1 MVRYSVGL
9 DVGTSGLKGLLVN
22 ESGGVEATAF
32 AGYEVD
38 RPHPGWSQQDPE
50 DWWQAARKVIR
61 ELAAKGL
68 PIGAIGLSGQMH
80 GSVFLDEAGACLS
93 PAILWNDQRTYAE
106 CDEIERLTDGRI
118 IDWTLNAPRTA
129 FTASKI
135 LWTRKHLPDV
145 WAKTR
150 TVLLPKDYVRFR
162 LTGER
167 LTDVC
172 DASGT
177 NLLDVRNRRWSR
189 AALEALGIPESV
201 LPGLHESPEI
211 AGRVTAAV
219 AADLDIAPGTPV
231 IAGAADQT
239 AAALGNGISEPGA
252 VSITIGT
259 SGVVYAQLDEIKVD
273 PSGAFHTFCHGV
285 PGTWQ
290 VMAGVLSAGGS
301 LGWFRDR
308 FADDEAA
315 VAAKRGVDVY
325 DVIFEEIG
333 EIPAGADG
341 LVFLPYLTGERSPHN
356 DPHARGA
363 YFGLTARHDKRHL
376 ARATVEGISFAL
388 ADLVDVLVG
397 LGIEIGEIR
406 VAGGGA
412 RSRTW
417 LGILASI
424 LGRPVVATTTPDA
437 SGYGAA
443 LLAMSGLTGR
453 PVAELCRTWVVA
465 GAPVAPDTATA
476 DVYARNHEI
485 YRGLY
490 PATRSFM
497 HALSEGGQT
506 R

>member
-1 MVRYSVGL
+1 MRYSVGL
-9 DVGTSGLKGLLVN
+9 DVGTTGLKGLLVN
-22 ESGGVEATAF
+22 DRGGVEATAF

-50 DWWQAARKVIR
+50 DWWQAARLVVR
-61 ELAAKGL
+61 ELAAKGK
-68 PIGAIGLSGQMH
+68 PIGGIGLSGQMH
-80 GSVFLDEAGACLS
+80 GSVFLDEAGVCLS

-106 CDEIERLTDGRI
+106 CDEIEKLTGGRI
-118 IDWTLNAPRTA
+118 LEWTLNAPRTA

-135 LWTRKHLPDV
+135 LWVRKHLPEV

-177 NLLDVRNRRWSR
+177 NVLDVRTRQWS
-189 AALEALGIPESV
+189 APALEALDIPENV
-201 LPGLHESPEI
+201 LPRLRESPEI
-211 AGRVTAAV
+211 AGRVTAAA
-219 AADLDIAPGTPV
+219 AADLNIKSGTLV

-239 AAALGNGISEPGA
+239 AAAIGNGISKPGA

-259 SGVVYAQLDEIKVD
+259 SGVVYVQLDEIRVD

-290 VMAGVLSAGGS
+290 LMAGVLSAGGS
-301 LGWFRDR
+301 LAWFRDR
-308 FADDEAA
+308 LAEREAA
-315 VAAKRGVDVY
+315 IAAARGIDVY
-325 DVIFEEIG
+325 DVIFEGIE
-333 EIPAGADG
+333 EVPAGADG
-341 LVFLPYLTGERSPHN
+341 LIFLPYLTGERAPHN

-363 YFGLTARHDKRHL
+363 YFGLTARHDRRHL

-388 ADLVDVLVG
+388 ADLLDVLVA
-397 LGIEIGEIR
+397 LNVEIGEIR

-417 LGILASI
+417 LKILATI
-424 LGRPVVATTTPDA
+424 LGHPVVATRTPDA

-453 PVAELCRTWVVA
+453 PVPELCDEWVVVE
-465 GAPVAPDTATA
+465 APVAPDPAAIET
-476 DVYARNHEI
+476 YARNHAIFRE
-485 YRGLY
+485 LY

-497 HALSEGGQT
+497 HALSEEGDKQ
-506 R
+506 

>member
-1 MVRYSVGL
+1 MRYSVGL

-22 ESGGVEATAF
+22 ENGVVEATAF
-32 AGYEVD
+32 SGYEVQ
-38 RPHPGWSQQDPE
+38 RPNPGWSEQNPE
-50 DWWQAARKVIR
+50 DWWQAACTVVRQ
-61 ELAAKGL
+61 LAATGL
-68 PIGAIGLSGQMH
+68 PIGSIGLSGQMH

-106 CDEIERLTDGRI
+106 CDEIERLTGGRI
-118 IDWTLNAPRTA
+118 SEWTLNAPRTA

-135 LWTRKHLPDV
+135 LWVRKHLPEV

-177 NLLDVRNRRWSR
+177 NLLDVRTRQWSQPT
-189 AALEALGIPESV
+189 LEALGIPERV
-201 LPGLHESPEI
+201 LPGLRESPDV
-211 AGRVTAAV
+211 AGFVTAAV
-219 AADLDIAPGTPV
+219 AADLAIPPGTPV
-231 IAGAADQT
+231 VAGAADQT
-239 AAALGNGISEPGA
+239 AAAIGNGISEPGA

-285 PGTWQ
+285 PGTSQ
-290 VMAGVLSAGGS
+290 LMAGVLSAGGS

-308 FADDEAA
+308 FADSEAA
-315 VAAKRGVDVY
+315 LAKTRGVDVY
-325 DVIFEEIG
+325 DVIFEEIA
-333 EIPAGADG
+333 EVSAGADG

-388 ADLVDVLVG
+388 ADLVDILVS
-397 LGIEIGEIR
+397 LKTEISQVR

-412 RSRTW
+412 RSQLW

-453 PVAELCRTWVVA
+453 PVAALCKAWVVV
-465 GAPVAPDTATA
+465 GAPVAPDPATA
-476 DVYARNHEI
+476 DIYARNHEI
-485 YRGLY
+485 YRKLY
-490 PATRSFM
+490 PATRSLM
-497 HALSEGGQT
+497 HDLSVGG
-506 R
+506 

>member
-1 MVRYSVGL
+1 MRYSVGL
-9 DVGTSGLKGLLVN
+9 DVGTTGLKGLLVN
-22 ESGGVEATAF
+22 ERGVVEATAF
-32 AGYEVD
+32 SGYEVD
-38 RPHPGWSQQDPE
+38 RPHPGWSQQNPE
-50 DWWQAARKVIR
+50 DWWQAARLVIR
-61 ELAAKGL
+61 ELAAKGH
-68 PIGAIGLSGQMH
+68 PIGSIGLSGQMH
-80 GSVFLDEAGACLS
+80 GSVFLDEAGSCLS

-106 CDEIERLTDGRI
+106 CEEIERLTDGRI
-118 IDWTLNAPRTA
+118 VEWTLNAPRTA

-135 LWTRKHLPDV
+135 LWARNHLPDI

-162 LTGER
+162 LSGER

-177 NLLDVRNRRWSR
+177 NLLDVRTRQWSQPAL
-189 AALEALGIPESV
+189 AALDIPQSV

-211 AGRVTAAV
+211 AGRVTASV
-219 AADLDIAPGTPV
+219 AADLNIAPGTPV
-231 IAGAADQT
+231 IAGGADQT
-239 AAALGNGISEPGA
+239 AAAIGNGISEPGA

-259 SGVVYAQLDEIKVD
+259 SGVVYAQLDAIKVD

-290 VMAGVLSAGGS
+290 LMAGVLSAGGS
-301 LGWFRDR
+301 LGWFRNR
-308 FADDEAA
+308 FADRE
-315 VAAKRGVDVY
+315 VAIATERGIDVY
-325 DVIFEEIG
+325 DLIFEGIRQVS
-333 EIPAGADG
+333 AGADG

-363 YFGLTARHDKRHL
+363 YFGLTARHDKRHM

-388 ADLVDVLVG
+388 ADLVDVLVA
-397 LGIEIGEIR
+397 LNVEIGEIR

-412 RSRTW
+412 RSKTW

-443 LLAMSGLTGR
+443 LLAMSGLSGR
-453 PVAELCRTWVVA
+453 TVGELCREWVA
-465 GAPVAPDTATA
+465 IGAPVAPDPSATEI
-476 DVYARNHEI
+476 YARNHEI
-485 YRGLY
+485 FRKLY
-490 PATRSFM
+490 PATRSLM
-497 HALSEGGQT
+497 HALSEGGDKQ
-506 R
+506 

>member
-1 MVRYSVGL
+1 MRYSVGL
-9 DVGTSGLKGLLVN
+9 DVGTTGLKGLLVN
-22 ESGGVEATAF
+22 ERGVVEATAF

-50 DWWQAARKVIR
+50 DWWQAARLVVR

-68 PIGAIGLSGQMH
+68 PIGSIGLSGQMH
-80 GSVFLDEAGACLS
+80 GLVLLDEAGACLS

-106 CDEIERLTDGRI
+106 CDEIVKLTGGRI
-118 IDWTLNAPRTA
+118 VEWTMNEPRTA

-177 NLLDVRNRRWSR
+177 NFLDVRARTWSQPAL
-189 AALEALGIPESV
+189 AALDIPESV

-211 AGRVTAAV
+211 AGRVTAEA
-219 AADLDIAPGTPV
+219 AADLNIAPGTPV
-231 IAGAADQT
+231 VAGGADQT
-239 AAALGNGISEPGA
+239 AAAIGNGIAAPGA

-290 VMAGVLSAGGS
+290 LMAGVLSAGGS

-308 FADDEAA
+308 LAGSEAA
-315 VAAKRGVDVY
+315 IAAKRGVDVY
-325 DVIFEEIG
+325 DVIFEGIEQV
-333 EIPAGADG
+333 PAGADG

-356 DPHARGA
+356 DPHARGS
-363 YFGLTARHDKRHL
+363 YFGLTARHDRRHL

-388 ADLVDVLVG
+388 ADLVDVLVDLG
-397 LGIEIGEIR
+397 LEIGEVR

-424 LGRPVVATTTPDA
+424 LCRPVVATTTPDA

-443 LLAMSGLTGR
+443 LLAMSGLSGR
-453 PVAELCRTWVVA
+453 PVPELCKAWVAVGEPA
-465 GAPVAPDTATA
+465 LPDPTVA

-485 YRGLY
+485 YRELY
-490 PATRSFM
+490 PATRSLM
-497 HALSEGGQT
+497 HALSKGGHE
-506 R
+506 

>member
-1 MVRYSVGL
+1 MRYSVGL
-9 DVGTSGLKGLLVN
+9 DVGTTGLKGLLVN
-22 ESGGVEATAF
+22 EQGAVEATAF
-32 AGYEVD
+32 AGYDVE
-38 RPHPGWSQQDPE
+38 RPHPGWSQQDPDE
-50 DWWQAARKVIR
+50 WWQAARLVVR
-61 ELAAKGL
+61 ELAAKGM
-68 PIGAIGLSGQMH
+68 PIGSIGLSGQMH
-80 GSVFLDEAGACLS
+80 GSVFLDEDGSCLT

-106 CDEIERLTDGRI
+106 CDEIEELTGGRI
-118 IDWTLNAPRTA
+118 TEWTLNSPRTA

-135 LWTRKHLPDV
+135 LWTRKHLPEI

-177 NLLDVRNRRWSR
+177 NLLDVRARTWSEPTL
-189 AALEALGIPESV
+189 AALDIPQSL
-201 LPGLHESPEI
+201 LPGLRESPEI
-211 AGRVTAAV
+211 AGRVTANA
-219 AADLDIAPGTPV
+219 AADLNIEPGTPV
-231 IAGAADQT
+231 VAGAADQP
-239 AAALGNGISEPGA
+239 AAAIGNGISRPGA

-259 SGVVYAQLDEIKVD
+259 SGVVYVQLDEIRVD

-290 VMAGVLSAGGS
+290 LMAGVLSAGGS

-308 FADDEAA
+308 FADREAA
-315 VAAKRGVDVY
+315 IAAERGIDIY
-325 DVIFEEIG
+325 DVIFEGIEQVS
-333 EIPAGADG
+333 AGADG
-341 LVFLPYLTGERSPHN
+341 LIFLPYLTGERSPHN

-388 ADLVDVLVG
+388 ADLVDVLVA
-397 LGIEIGEIR
+397 LDVEIGEIR

-417 LGILASI
+417 LKILATI
-424 LGRPVVATTTPDA
+424 LGRPVVATRTPDA

-443 LLAMSGLTGR
+443 LLAMSGITGR
-453 PVAELCRTWVVA
+453 PVPELCDAWVA
-465 GAPVAPDTATA
+465 AEAPVAPDPAAAET
-476 DVYARNHEI
+476 YARMHAI
-485 YRGLY
+485 FRDLY

-497 HALSEGGQT
+497 HALSEEGNKQ
-506 R
+506 

>member
-1 MVRYSVGL
+1 MRYSVGL
-9 DVGTSGLKGLLVN
+9 DVGTTGLKGLLVN
-22 ESGGVEATAF
+22 EQGAVEATAF
-32 AGYEVD
+32 AGYELY
-38 RPHPGWSQQDPE
+38 RPHPGWSEQDPE
-50 DWWQAARKVIR
+50 DWWQAARLVMR

-80 GSVFLDEAGACLS
+80 GSVFLDAAGGCLS
-93 PAILWNDQRTYAE
+93 RAILWNDQRTYAE
-106 CDEIERLTDGRI
+106 CDEIERLTDGHI
-118 IDWTLNAPRTA
+118 VEWTLNAPRTA

-135 LWTRKHLPDV
+135 LWARRHLPEV

-177 NLLDVRNRRWSR
+177 NLLDVRARRWSQPTLN
-189 AALEALGIPESV
+189 ALDIPERV
-201 LPGLHESPEI
+201 LPGLHESPEV
-211 AGRVTAAV
+211 AGRVSAAV
-219 AADLDIAPGTPV
+219 AADLGV
-231 IAGAADQT
+231 EAGIPLVAGGADQ
-239 AAALGNGISEPGA
+239 AAAAIGNGISAPGT

-259 SGVVYAQLDEIKVD
+259 SGVVYAQLDRIRVD
-273 PSGAFHTFCHGV
+273 PSGSFHTFCHAV

-290 VMAGVLSAGGS
+290 LMAGVLSAGGS

-308 FADDEAA
+308 FADSERVLAGQ
-315 VAAKRGVDVY
+315 RGVDIY
-325 DVIFEEIG
+325 DLIFAEIEEV
-333 EIPAGADG
+333 PAGADG

-363 YFGLTARHDKRHL
+363 YFGLTATHHKRHL

-388 ADLVDVLVG
+388 ADLVNVLVS
-397 LGIEIGEIR
+397 LGVEIGEVR

-417 LGILASI
+417 LEILATI
-424 LGRPVVATTTPDA
+424 IGRPVVATRTPDA

-453 PVAELCRTWVVA
+453 AVDTLCQSWIAV
-465 GAPVAPDTATA
+465 GAPIAPNPATA
-476 DVYARNHEI
+476 DIYARN
-485 YRGLY
+485 YDVFRKLY
-490 PATRSFM
+490 PATRSLM
-497 HALSEGGQT
+497 HALSKGGDT
-506 R
+506 P

>member
-1 MVRYSVGL
+1 MRYSVGL
-9 DVGTSGLKGLLVN
+9 DVGTTGLKGLLVN

-38 RPHPGWSQQDPE
+38 RPHPGWSQQNPE
-50 DWWQAARKVIR
+50 DWWQAARLVLR
-61 ELAAKGL
+61 ELAARGL
-68 PIGAIGLSGQMH
+68 PIGSIGLSGQMH
-80 GSVFLDEAGACLS
+80 GSVFLDAAGAVLS

-106 CDEIERLTDGRI
+106 CDEIVRLTRGRI
-118 IDWTLNAPRTA
+118 AEWTLNEPRTA

-135 LWTRKHLPDV
+135 LWASKHLPEV

-167 LTDVC
+167 LTDVS

-177 NLLDVRNRRWSR
+177 NLLDVRARRWSQP
-189 AALEALGIPESV
+189 ALEALGIPESV

-211 AGRVTAAV
+211 AGRVSADV
-219 AADLDIAPGTPV
+219 AADLGIAAGTPV
-231 IAGAADQT
+231 VAGGADQT

-273 PSGAFHTFCHGV
+273 SSGAFHTFCHGV

-290 VMAGVLSAGGS
+290 LMAGVLSAGGS

-308 FADDEAA
+308 LADAEAA
-315 VAAKRGVDVY
+315 VAAERGVDVY
-325 DVIFEEIG
+325 DVIFEEVAAV
-333 EIPAGADG
+333 EAGADG

-363 YFGLTARHDKRHL
+363 YFGLTARHHKGHL

-388 ADLVDVLVG
+388 ADLVDILVG
-397 LGIEIGEIR
+397 LGIEIGEVR

-453 PVAELCRTWVVA
+453 PVGELCKHWVVV
-465 GAPVAPDTATA
+465 GAPVAPDPAAA

-485 YRGLY
+485 YRQLY
-490 PATRSFM
+490 PATRSLM
-497 HALSEGGQT
+497 HGLSKGGQE